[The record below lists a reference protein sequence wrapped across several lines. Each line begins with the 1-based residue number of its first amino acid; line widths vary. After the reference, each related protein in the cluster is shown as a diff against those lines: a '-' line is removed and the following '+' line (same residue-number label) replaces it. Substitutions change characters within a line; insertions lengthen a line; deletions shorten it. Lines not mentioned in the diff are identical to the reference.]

1 MCLAYIL
8 QCESASKYFQ
18 QEEHEEYCAT
28 FFTSVSKLPHYW
40 EHSDTSLWLLNAQ
53 LSQTQAPIYR
63 SEGGGGGRASGQL
76 PIKMFNRIDWEEVLS
91 INNHFT
97 LLVEDPWHEAGPGP
111 GDAAD
116 CNQDFFLVTTFMF
129 PAFLWLV
136 SPPPSGSTRSTANI
150 GSVLG
155 KGNFL
160 TIKTCSRRWTWRASL
175 EPHHHHVVK

>member
-1 MCLAYIL
+1 MCNLFYIGVKIAALLRTQWHLPLAA
-8 QCESASKYFQ
+8 QCSAQ
-18 QEEHEEYCAT
+18 
-28 FFTSVSKLPHYW
+28 P
-40 EHSDTSLWLLNAQ
+40 DTGANIDQ
-53 LSQTQAPIYR
+53 R
-63 SEGGGGGRASGQL
+63 GRRGPGQL

-91 INNHFT
+91 INNYFT

>member
-1 MCLAYIL
+1 MKNIVQPFLHRCQNCRTIENTVTPPSGCSMLS
-8 QCESASKYFQ
+8 SARHRRQ
-18 QEEHEEYCAT
+18 
-28 FFTSVSKLPHYW
+28 
-40 EHSDTSLWLLNAQ
+40 
-53 LSQTQAPIYR
+53 YR